1 MVVGAALVVATMSDV
16 VRRLVIPRARAS
28 APARVVDALVDGVFQ
43 LLVRR
48 FTDYENKDRVL
59 AAEPAVYLLVRL
71 GALLFAFEV
80 AYALLLWPWTDSF
93 ASALR
98 EAGSSLFTL
107 GFFASPG
114 AAPTVINVLAAAT
127 GLVVI
132 ALQIAYLPALYAA
145 FNRRE
150 TEVTLLSARAGL
162 PPWGPELLLRTR
174 YGVRARTD
182 DLPQFYA
189 QWERWA
195 ADVAESHANYPVLVR
210 FRSPQPLSSWLV
222 GLLAVMD
229 SAAMLLALR
238 PSQDRIEPRLA
249 IRMGFVALREIG
261 AALGISY
268 DPDPDPNGDI
278 VLTFAEFAAAVDQL
292 RTVGFPLERSAAK
305 AWPHFRGWRV
315 NYEALAYE
323 LARRTD
329 AVPAPWS
336 GPRRWPATPIPVRRP
351 PTRAPDETDPTSP
364 NPSDGL
370 PH

>member
-1 MVVGAALVVATMSDV
+1 MVVGVALVVVTMSDV
-16 VRRLVIPRARAS
+16 VGRLVIPRARSS
-28 APARVVDALVDGVFQ
+28 AFGRGVDRVVDGVFQ
-43 LLVRR
+43 LLVSR
-48 FTDYENKDRVL
+48 FANYEDKDRVL
-59 AAEPAVYLLVRL
+59 AAQPAVYLLLLL
-71 GALLFAFEV
+71 GALLLAFEIE
-80 AYALLLWPWTDSF
+80 YALLLWPWTEGF

-98 EAGSSLFTL
+98 EAGSSLVTL
-107 GFFASPG
+107 GFAASPG
-114 AAPTVINVLAAAT
+114 TVPTVINVLAGAT
-127 GLVVI
+127 GLVVVT
-132 ALQIAYLPALYAA
+132 LQIAYLPTLYAA

-174 YGVRARTD
+174 YGVRGHTD

-249 IRMGFVALREIG
+249 IRMGFTALREIG

-268 DPDPDPNGDI
+268 DPDPDPHADI
-278 VLTFAEFAAAVDQL
+278 ALTFAEFAAAVDQL
-292 RTVGFPLERSAAK
+292 HRIGFPIERTAAE

-336 GPRRWPATPIPVRRP
+336 GPRRWAVTPIPVRRP
-351 PTRAPDETDPTSP
+351 PNRA
-364 NPSDGL
+364 SDDN
-370 PH
+370 

>member
-1 MVVGAALVVATMSDV
+1 V
-16 VRRLVIPRARAS
+16 
-28 APARVVDALVDGVFQ
+28 
-43 LLVRR
+43 
-48 FTDYENKDRVL
+48 
-59 AAEPAVYLLVRL
+59 
-71 GALLFAFEV
+71 
-80 AYALLLWPWTDSF
+80 
-93 ASALR
+93 
-98 EAGSSLFTL
+98 
-107 GFFASPG
+107 
-114 AAPTVINVLAAAT
+114 PTVINVLAGAT
-127 GLVVI
+127 GLVVVT
-132 ALQIAYLPALYAA
+132 LQIAYLPTLYAA

-174 YGVRARTD
+174 YGVRGHTD

-249 IRMGFVALREIG
+249 IRMGFTALREIG

-268 DPDPDPNGDI
+268 DPDPDPHADI
-278 VLTFAEFAAAVDQL
+278 ALTFAEFAGAVGQL
-292 RTVGFPLERSAAK
+292 YRIGFPIERTAAE

-336 GPRRWPATPIPVRRP
+336 GPRRWAVTPIPVRRP
-351 PTRAPDETDPTSP
+351 PNRAPDD
-364 NPSDGL
+364 N
-370 PH
+370 